1 MSYGTPEVLRMAS
14 SIMSELA
21 NPTDI
26 SVGYVSGWIT
36 SSGGMLGEI
45 NFRLSIYTYLTG
57 DGPTIENFGDQ
68 EEAIAHLF
76 FKRDYY
82 EKRSLAALTA
92 STIPWTNIKDGDSSI
107 TRESSV
113 AISKAFGA
121 LYKSSDDQ
129 AKIAVANWKTS
140 NTNLATVD
148 AMTLYSW
155 PSP

>member
-1 MSYGTPEVLRMAS
+1 MSYGTPEVLKMAS
-14 SIMSELA
+14 GIMADLG

-26 SVGYVSGWIT
+26 SIGYVSGWIT
-36 SSGGMLGEI
+36 SSGGMLGEV
-45 NFRLSIYTYLTG
+45 NFRLSIYTHLTG
-57 DGPTIENFGDQ
+57 DSPTIENFGDQ
-68 EEAIAHLF
+68 EESIARLF

-92 STIPWTNIKDGDSSI
+92 TTMPWTNIKDGDSSI

-113 AISKAFGA
+113 AISKAFNT
-121 LYKSSDDQ
+121 LYINADNQSKV
-129 AKIAVANWKTS
+129 AVANWKRS